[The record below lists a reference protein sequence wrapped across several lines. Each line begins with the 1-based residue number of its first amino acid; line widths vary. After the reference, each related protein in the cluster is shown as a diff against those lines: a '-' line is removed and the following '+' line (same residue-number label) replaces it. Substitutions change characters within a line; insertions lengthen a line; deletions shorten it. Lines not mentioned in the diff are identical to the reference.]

1 MANKGLAEKA
11 LAILQAKSEKALK
24 NAKELI
30 LQEKFRCEKAN
41 EALQYYVSTWND
53 TTRPGVLALAHEA
66 VGGKAEEVVP
76 LQTAMLFI
84 DAAMDIHDDIIDKST
99 VKGSKETLYGKF
111 GEETALLIGNALLVK
126 GFNYLYKVSE
136 KLPLEKK
143 QLLVDTVKNFLFEV
157 IDAHIKEVELRNRK
171 WNTKP
176 KEYLNVLK
184 IKAADIEGHMRIGAI
199 LGGGSAQEI
208 KALTRYGRCLGILLL
223 TRSDFIDLFEQDEL
237 TNRVKYECLPLPILY
252 ALKNDTF
259 RNKVYRILS
268 KKEIEENG
276 INELIEIIYGMPEIF
291 IVKRYLKFLEK
302 RAIASIIN
310 LQMKNKDI
318 ENTLLLLAKS
328 MLEDL

>member
-24 NAKELI
+24 NAKELV

-126 GFNYLYKVSE
+126 GFNHLYNVSE
-136 KLPLEKK
+136 KLSPGKK

-157 IDAHIKEVELRNRK
+157 INAHLQEVELRNKK

-176 KEYLNVLK
+176 KEYLDVLK
-184 IKAADIEGHMRIGAI
+184 MKAADIEGHMRIGAI
-199 LGGGSAQEI
+199 FGGGSTQEI

-237 TNRVKYECLPLPILY
+237 TNRVKYECLPLPVLY
-252 ALKNDTF
+252 ALKNDMF

-268 KKEIEENG
+268 KKEIEEND
-276 INELIEIIYGMPEIF
+276 INELIEIIYRMPEIF
-291 IVKRYLKFLEK
+291 IVKRYLKYLEK
-302 RAIASIIN
+302 RALASIIS
-310 LQMKNKDI
+310 LQIKNKNM
-318 ENTLLLLAKS
+318 ENILLLLTRS

>member
-1 MANKGLAEKA
+1 MANKRLAEKA

-30 LQEKFRCEKAN
+30 LKEKFRCEKAN
-41 EALQYYVSTWND
+41 EALQYYVATWND
-53 TTRPGVLALAHEA
+53 TTRPGVLALAYEA

-84 DAAMDIHDDIIDKST
+84 DAAMDIHDDIIDKSII
-99 VKGSKETLYGKF
+99 KGSKETLYGKF

-126 GFNYLYKVSE
+126 GFNHLYNLSE
-136 KLPLEKK
+136 KLPLRKK

-157 IDAHIKEVELRNRK
+157 IDAHLQEVELRNRK
-171 WNTKP
+171 WDTTP
-176 KEYLNVLK
+176 KEYLDVLK

-199 LGGGSAQEI
+199 FGGGPTQEI

-237 TNRVKYECLPLPILY
+237 SNRVKYECLPLPVLY
-252 ALKNDTF
+252 ALKNATF

-268 KKEIEENG
+268 KKEIKENG
-276 INELIEIIYGMPEIF
+276 INELIEIIYRMPEIF

-302 RAIASIIN
+302 KAIASIIS
-310 LQMKNKDI
+310 LQI
-318 ENTLLLLAKS
+318 ENKNIKDTLLLLAKS